1 MAKVESDFIGLFTL
15 NFEECSWFSVGLANG
30 AWPTGEEAVLSN
42 PLMAIVSKR
51 KEERELSTE
60 TGVKDPTEVDLVCR
74 AKAQDTQ
81 AYGELVRRYQRKAAS
96 VAYRLVGNSSDASD
110 VAQEAF
116 VRAYRN
122 LEQLDDPAKFGSWL
136 MRVVSN
142 LSLNFRRSRA
152 SRAAASLDDSLLDGV
167 DFQKPGRGLR
177 LAESTADEHGQAKEL
192 DAALSR
198 ALEELPDQQRLAL
211 ILFSVEGVPQKEV
224 AEILECSV
232 ELVKWN
238 VFQARKKLKDLLADY
253 L

>member
-1 MAKVESDFIGLFTL
+1 
-15 NFEECSWFSVGLANG
+15 
-30 AWPTGEEAVLSN
+30 
-42 PLMAIVSKR
+42 MAIVSKR
-51 KEERELSTE
+51 KEERVLSTQ
-60 TGVKDPTEVDLVCR
+60 TSVKESTDVDLVRR
-74 AKAQDTQ
+74 AKAQDAQ
-81 AYGELVRRYQRKAAS
+81 AYGELVRRYQRKAVS

-110 VAQEAF
+110 VAQDAL

-152 SRAAASLDDSLLDGV
+152 SRAASSLDDTLLDGV

-177 LAESTADEHGQAKEL
+177 LVDDAADARAKEQEL
-192 DAALSR
+192 DVALTR
-198 ALEELPDQQRLAL
+198 AMGQLPDQQRLAL

-238 VFQARKKLKDLLADY
+238 VFQARKKLKELLADY

>member
-1 MAKVESDFIGLFTL
+1 M
-15 NFEECSWFSVGLANG
+15 
-30 AWPTGEEAVLSN
+30 SN
-42 PLMAIVSKR
+42 PQMAIVSKR
-51 KEERELSTE
+51 KEERALSIE
-60 TGVKDPTEVDLVCR
+60 TGVKESTEVDLVCR
-74 AKAQDTQ
+74 AKAQDSQ
-81 AYGELVRRYQRKAAS
+81 AYGELVRRYQRKAVS

-110 VAQEAF
+110 VAQDAF

-122 LEQLDDPAKFGSWL
+122 LDQLDDSAKFGSWL

-152 SRAAASLDDSLLDGV
+152 GRAAASLDDSLLDGV
-167 DFQKPGRGLR
+167 DFQRPGRGLR
-177 LAESTADEHGQAKEL
+177 LVEEAADANVREKEL
-192 DAALSR
+192 DGALAR
-198 ALEELPDQQRLAL
+198 AMEQLPDQQRLAL

-238 VFQARKKLKDLLADY
+238 VFQARKKLKELLAEF